1 MIKALVR
8 LALASE
14 YSRLPIRRSDISTKV
29 LGTQGRQFK
38 TVFDGAQ
45 LALRQTFG
53 MEMVELPA
61 KEKVTIQQKRAAQKS
76 GAADKPS
83 TTSKSWI
90 LRSILP
96 EKFRIPGIM
105 PPPKVPTQQIEEAYV
120 GLYSFVVSVIMLA
133 GGRLPEAKLE
143 RYLKRTNA
151 DQSTPVDTKE
161 KVLAR
166 MEKEGYIQRVREMN
180 AGEETV
186 EYLVGPRGKMEVGE
200 EGMAGM
206 VKMVYGNSLNEE
218 ARQRLERSLKSV
230 AANNKVKADAERGDG
245 DGAPK
250 RRARGRPRREAAGAD
265 NADASSGE
273 D

>member
-14 YSRLPIRRSDISTKV
+14 YSRLPIRRADISTKV

-61 KEKVTIQQKRAAQKS
+61 KEKVTMQQKRAAQKS

-83 TTSKSWI
+83 STSKSWI
-90 LRSILP
+90 LYSILP
-96 EKFRIPGIM
+96 EKFRIPEIM
-105 PPPKVPTQQIEEAYV
+105 PPPKVPTQQMEEAYV

-206 VKMVYGNSLNEE
+206 VKMVYGNSFDEE
-218 ARQRLERSLKSV
+218 AKQRLERSLKSV
-230 AANNKVKADAERGDG
+230 AANNKVKADAEGDRNG
-245 DGAPK
+245 STK
-250 RRARGRPRREAAGAD
+250 RQGRGRPRKEAGAD